1 MKKIGIDV
9 RMIQHSG
16 IGVRIQNILKY
27 LPKQSSEF
35 EFILFGNKSQ
45 LEKYPFT
52 SDYPIIDYN
61 ANIYSISEFLG
72 HPKMKD
78 MDLLDIPHFNIPI
91 KYFRKCVV
99 TVHDLTP
106 YVMREYFPQ
115 ISKRI
120 YLQVIFRLL
129 KKVKEI
135 ITVSEYTKK
144 DLLKEFRYNQEKIKV
159 IYNGLNS
166 EVFYPRSQDEVNEF
180 RKKYF
185 LPEEFFLCVGIGKEH
200 KNFGFIIR
208 IMNKLWKSGE
218 FQTPL
223 AIAGTNGKLP
233 DFLEEPAR
241 EAGEKLILIP
251 PLQYEELPLLYQS
264 AKALIF
270 PSLYEGFGFPLVEAQ
285 AVGCPVISSNTTV
298 MPEILEDSA
307 LLFDPRKRESFLLAL
322 NLFLSP
328 TSPRKSLIEAGFKN
342 VQRFRW
348 EKSVEEIL
356 NVYRSVL

>member
-9 RMIQHSG
+9 RMIEHSG
-16 IGVRIQNILKY
+16 IGIRIQNILKY
-27 LPKQSSEF
+27 LPEKSKEF
-35 EFILFGNKSQ
+35 EFVLFGNKSV
-45 LEKYPFT
+45 LNKYPYT
-52 SDYPIIDYN
+52 SKYHIVQYD
-61 ANIYSISEFLG
+61 ASIYSLLEFIG
-72 HPKMKD
+72 HPEMKN
-78 MDLLDIPHFNIPI
+78 MDILDIPHFNLPI

-129 KKVKEI
+129 KKVKKV
-135 ITVSEYTKK
+135 ITVSEYTKI
-144 DLLKEFRYNQEKIKV
+144 DLIKEFRFNEDKIKV

-166 EVFYPRSQDEVNEF
+166 EIFYPHSKDEVENF
-180 RKKYF
+180 RKNYS
-185 LPEEFFLCVGIGKEH
+185 LPNEFFLVVGIGKEH

-208 IMNKLWKSGE
+208 IMNQLWNSGE
-218 FQTPL
+218 LQTPL
-223 AIAGTNGKLP
+223 AIAGTGGKLP
-233 DFLEEPAR
+233 EFLR
-241 EAGEKLILIP
+241 EVTQESGNKLILIP
-251 PLQYEELPLLYQS
+251 TLPYEELPLLYQS

-298 MPEILEDSA
+298 MPEILGDSA
-307 LLFDPRKRESFLLAL
+307 LLFDPRKRESFLLAFK
-322 NLFLSP
+322 LFLSEN
-328 TSPRKSLIEAGFKN
+328 SPKEKLIEAGFKN

-348 EKSVEEIL
+348 EKAVEEIL
-356 NVYRSVL
+356 NVYRNV

>member
-9 RMIQHSG
+9 RMIEHSG

-27 LPKQSSEF
+27 LPKDSKEF
-35 EFILFGNKSQ
+35 EFILFGDKPTLQ
-45 LEKYPFT
+45 KYPFT
-52 SDYPIIDYN
+52 SHFPIVQFN
-61 ANIYSISEFLG
+61 ASVYSIGEFLG
-72 HPKMKD
+72 HPEMKN
-78 MDLLDIPHFNIPI
+78 MDILDIPHFNLPI

-115 ISKRI
+115 ISKRV
-120 YLQVIFRLL
+120 YLQVVFRLL
-129 KKVKEI
+129 KKVKKV

-144 DLLKEFRYNQEKIKV
+144 DLLKEFRFHEDKIKV

-166 EVFYPRSQDEVNEF
+166 EVFYPHSKEEVEKF
-180 RKKYF
+180 RRKYN
-185 LPEEFFLCVGIGKEH
+185 LPNEFFLVVGIGKEH

-208 IMNKLWKSGE
+208 IMNKLWKTEG

-223 AIAGTNGKLP
+223 AIAGTSGKLP
-233 DFLEEPAR
+233 EFLQEPAR
-241 EAGEKLILIP
+241 EAGEKLILVP
-251 PLQYEELPLLYQS
+251 PLSYEELPLLYQS

-270 PSLYEGFGFPLVEAQ
+270 PSLYEGFGFPLIEAQ

-298 MPEILEDSA
+298 MPEILQNSA

-322 NLFLSP
+322 NLFLSSN
-328 TSPRKSLIEAGFKN
+328 SPRESLIEAGFKN

-348 EKSVEEIL
+348 DNAIEEIL
-356 NVYRSVL
+356 NVYRSV